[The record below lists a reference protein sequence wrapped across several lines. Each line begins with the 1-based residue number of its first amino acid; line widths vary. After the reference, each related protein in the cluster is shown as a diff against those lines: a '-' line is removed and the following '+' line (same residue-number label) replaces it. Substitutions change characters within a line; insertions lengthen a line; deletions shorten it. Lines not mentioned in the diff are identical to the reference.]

1 MAPGPATILRRHD
14 HAMSAILFEQ
24 TSRTLTRE
32 LRRWSRRLR
41 LIRSALWGPRGVLVG
56 LAVGVIVALISR
68 VRPWLL
74 PEQIAWATGLFTLG
88 VLMIVLGWLWL
99 RPQPVQ
105 RAARYFDRRF
115 ALQERTSTALEL
127 TGGAI
132 PAPPALFERQLDDAV
147 RRAQAVNVSAHLP
160 LRLRWL
166 ELAAMLALGALLAA
180 LLLTHN
186 PQTRQLLAERA
197 LEQAIAN
204 QAASLER
211 QLEEIDRNSALTPEE
226 QEALR
231 RPLGEALEVLR
242 QQDLSQQEAIA
253 ALSEAQQQLREMSD
267 GMLEGERRPYRD
279 AARALAGAEALS
291 DLARAL
297 DEPDLGAAA
306 SAAEQAA
313 RDLDQTSA
321 AEREAMA
328 ERLEQAA
335 NALSDSDVALGEQMR
350 EAAEALRKG
359 DLEQAQESM
368 REAAESLRDQQAQQ
382 EQSAAA
388 EQAQRSADEARSGQ
402 QEIAQAGQDSATQPR
417 AQSGPQSEQTGAAA
431 SQGQQAQL
439 DDQGQPGESG
449 EQAEQRADASGEQQ
463 GAAEPSDQ
471 GSQSDQ
477 PGEAES
483 AAQGQPN
490 AGSQSGEQPPQGA
503 VRLSQEG
510 AGEAAEQTGP
520 LGALAGEQASGEGPG
535 AEESDQSAQAPG
547 SEQNAAQA
555 AGQGEGGAGVDTTQ
569 GQASEQGEVPSGGGG
584 DGDAANPRAFDPQY
598 APSSIGGTSQNPI
611 DVGGQLSNENTLPSQ
626 EGEFAENP
634 AGQSRLAYQR
644 VLGDYR
650 GFVSQALESGR
661 IPLVQRDIIHDY
673 FSSLEP

>member
-1 MAPGPATILRRHD
+1 
-14 HAMSAILFEQ
+14 MSAILFEQ

-32 LRRWSRRLR
+32 LQRWNRRLR
-41 LIRSALWGPRGVLVG
+41 LIRSALWGPRGILIG
-56 LAVGVIVALISR
+56 LAAGVAIALISR

-88 VLMIVLGWLWL
+88 MLTIILGWLWL
-99 RPQPVQ
+99 RPQPTLRV
-105 RAARYFDRRF
+105 ARHFDRRF

-132 PAPPALFERQLDDAV
+132 PAPPALIERQLDDAV
-147 RRAQAVNVSAHLP
+147 RRAEAVDVAAHLP
-160 LRLRWL
+160 LRVRWL
-166 ELAAMLALGALLAA
+166 ELAAMVALGALLAA
-180 LLLTHN
+180 LLLSHN

-197 LEQAIAN
+197 LEQAITN

-211 QLEEIDRNSALTPEE
+211 QLDEIDRNSALTPEE
-226 QEALR
+226 REALR
-231 RPLGEALEVLR
+231 RPLEEALEVLR

-253 ALSEAQQQLREMSD
+253 ALAEAQQQLREMSN

-279 AARALAGAEALS
+279 AARALAGAEELS

-297 DEPDLGAAA
+297 NKPDLSEAAQ
-306 SAAEQAA
+306 AAEQAA
-313 RDLDQTSA
+313 RNLDQMSA

-328 ERLEQAA
+328 SRLAQAA
-335 NALSDSDVALGEQMR
+335 NALAESDPALAEQMR
-350 EAAEALRKG
+350 EAAEALREG

-368 REAAESLRDQQAQQ
+368 REAAESLRNQQAQQ
-382 EQSAAA
+382 EQSPAAK
-388 EQAQRSADEARSGQ
+388 QAQRSADEARAGQ
-402 QEIAQAGQDSATQPR
+402 QEIAQAGQDSASQQR
-417 AQSGPQSEQTGAAA
+417 AQSGSQNEQTSAAE
-431 SQGQQAQL
+431 SQGQRAQL
-439 DDQGQPGESG
+439 DDQGQPGETG
-449 EQAEQRADASGEQQ
+449 EQSQQRTDTRGGQQ
-463 GAAEPSDQ
+463 GGAESGNQ
-471 GSQSDQ
+471 GSQSDR

-483 AAQGQPN
+483 SAQGQPN

-503 VRLSQEG
+503 VRLSQED
-510 AGEAAEQTGP
+510 AGNTAEQAGP

-535 AEESDQSAQAPG
+535 AEERGQRAQAPG

-555 AGQGEGGAGVDTTQ
+555 AGQGEGGAGADTIL
-569 GQASEQGEVPSGGGG
+569 GQAGEQGEAPSGNG

-598 APSSIGGTSQNPI
+598 APSSIGGTSQTPL

-644 VLGDYR
+644 VLGNYR
-650 GFVSQALESGR
+650 GFVSEALESGR